1 MVDTSPKAFEPKP
14 GPAVEYPHQLFEAR
28 FSPCGRLLC
37 AAGYDGL
44 VGRWEVGES
53 ELRPLAALAGHSAW
67 VTCIAFQPAGELLF
81 SADSWGKL
89 CAWRYAEESPQPAW
103 SQAEALLGW
112 IRGLAVSPDGKS
124 VAAVGNDRRVR
135 LFSAADGKP
144 LRDLSEHPPP
154 LFSVAFHPD
163 GKSLAT
169 GDLKGIVR
177 QINLETGKVE
187 RELDGG
193 VLYKLDKIQEVGG
206 ARQMAFDEA
215 GEKLVVAGI
224 RNATGGFVTGQP
236 CVLLF
241 DWKSGKVQQEMA
253 FGANDDGF
261 IYDAR
266 FHDSGFVMA
275 ASCAF
280 PGKGRLWFWK
290 PGEEKPF
297 YVSNIANGRSV
308 SLHPD
313 KKRLAYLTCLSA
325 NGNGRQLKG
334 GEYEGGRA
342 KIHILEMA
350 GGTA

>member
-1 MVDTSPKAFEPKP
+1 MADTNLKSFEPKA
-14 GPAVEYPHQLFEAR
+14 GQAVEYPHQLFEAR
-28 FSPCGRLLC
+28 FSPCGKILA

-44 VGRWEVGES
+44 VPRWEVGEG
-53 ELRPLAALAGHSAW
+53 ELKPLASLAGHSAW
-67 VTCIAFQPAGELLF
+67 VTCLAFQPAGELLL

-89 CAWRYAEESPQPAW
+89 CAWRYAEESPQPVWTEA
-103 SQAEALLGW
+103 QALAGW
-112 IRGLAVSPDGKS
+112 IRGLAVSPDGQT
-124 VAAVGNDRRVR
+124 VAVVGNDPRVR
-135 LFSAADGKP
+135 LFSAVDGKP
-144 LRDLSEHPPP
+144 LRELAEHAPPV
-154 LFSVAFHPD
+154 FSVTFHPD

-169 GDLKGIVR
+169 GDRKGIVR
-177 QINLETGKVE
+177 RMNLETGKVE

-193 VLYKLDKIQEVGG
+193 VLYKLDRIQEVGG
-206 ARQMAFDEA
+206 ARQMAFDAA
-215 GEKLVVAGI
+215 GERLVVGGI
-224 RNATGGFVTGQP
+224 RNSTGGFVTGQP

-241 DWKSGKVQQEMA
+241 DWKSGKVEQELA
-253 FGANDDGF
+253 VGANDDGF

-266 FHDSGFVMA
+266 FHHAGFVMA

-297 YVSNIANGRSV
+297 YLGDIANGRSV

-325 NGNGRQLKG
+325 NGNGRMLKG
-334 GEYEGGRA
+334 GEYDGGKA

-350 GGTA
+350 DGSA